1 MLRLSLLFS
10 LDPFSV
16 NPVLLLKYS
25 WPTLGHILLI
35 QCFPISVQT
44 FLLPQTLLTT
54 AHPLSLPIPLQP
66 LQIQFHNLHLTRPL
80 LPPSFSR
87 AGLCHSS
94 QSPPQ
99 PEPEM
104 SSETSAPPSTR
115 RVPRLYPTSLGPL
128 PVPGPMGIFTA
139 GARSFL
145 CSTPPFMGSGWSRR
159 HCLGSCPILPRRS
172 ISD

>member
-1 MLRLSLLFS
+1 MLFS

-54 AHPLSLPIPLQP
+54 AHPLSLPMPLQP
-66 LQIQFHNLHLTRPL
+66 LQIQFHNIHLTRPL

-159 HCLGSCPILPRRS
+159 PCLGSCPILPRRS